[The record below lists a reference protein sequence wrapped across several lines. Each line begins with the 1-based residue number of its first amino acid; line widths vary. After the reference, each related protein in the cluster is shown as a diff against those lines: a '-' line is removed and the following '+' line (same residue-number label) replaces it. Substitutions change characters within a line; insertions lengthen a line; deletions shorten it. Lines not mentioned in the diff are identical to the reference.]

1 MWPFI
6 PKPTVHGGV
15 VFYRGPLAP
24 RIEQIQALA
33 DGAAGI
39 SATPAEASD
48 GDLAGPSVRLTHPVW
63 GEAVVGIPG
72 DIWLPSEDII
82 RWGTPGLTAAER
94 ELAGRAETALLVRVT
109 TPERRVPRAR
119 KHLLRWLRVLMTLD
133 GLVANDLD
141 SQLFWSQAML
151 DDELA
156 HDADLDVEALFTV
169 HSIYDDQSPDRRFY
183 WMHTHGL
190 EELGAFDFDVLRP
203 SPDLAMNSGDPM
215 RALAF
220 AALEGHITPT
230 TTGFPLGHPGGVVDF
245 VPATDFDASAARDDA
260 QLRSPE
266 PPHSGRRAVVCEPR
280 GLFGFLRKRPIPSR
294 FLSEMTGGVVFNFSK
309 TASDL
314 MAERARAT
322 LEVFKGLV
330 AEFGPTG
337 LPAVAK
343 IGYATASHPENR
355 EHLWFEVHGFDGDRI
370 DGTLSNQPFDVP
382 SLTQGAR
389 GWHPAADVSDWMVLS
404 PAGPMTP
411 RNLTAA
417 RRLRDSGW
425 PDAGEYAG
433 STPRTPGSA

>member
-1 MWPFI
+1 MWPFL
-6 PKPTVHGGV
+6 PKPTVHRGV
-15 VFYRGPLAP
+15 VWYRGPLAP
-24 RIEQIQALA
+24 RIEQILALA

-39 SATPAEASD
+39 SATTDDAAHH
-48 GDLAGPSVRLTHPVW
+48 DLAGAAVRLTHPVW
-63 GEAVVGIPG
+63 GEALVGIPG
-72 DIWLPSEDII
+72 DPWVPSEDVL
-82 RWGTPGLTAAER
+82 RWGTPGLTDAER
-94 ELAGRAETALLVRVT
+94 ELAGRAETALLVKVT
-109 TPERRVPRAR
+109 TPERRVTRAR
-119 KHLLRWLRVLMTLD
+119 KHLLRWLRLLMAPG
-133 GLVANDLD
+133 GLVATDLS
-141 SQLFWSQAML
+141 SQLFWSQSML

-169 HSIYDDQSPDRRFY
+169 HAIYDDQSPDKRFY

-190 EELGAFDFDVLRP
+190 EELGAFDLDVLRP
-203 SPDLAMNSGDPM
+203 SHDLAMNAGDPM

-230 TTGFPLGHPGGVVDF
+230 MTGFQLGHPGGAVDF
-245 VPATDFDASAARDDA
+245 VAASDFDAAAAPDDA
-260 QLRSPE
+260 RLRTPDE
-266 PPHSGRRAVVCEPR
+266 AHAGRRAVVCEPR

-294 FLSEMTGGVVFNFSK
+294 FLSGMSGGVTFNFSK
-309 TASDL
+309 TSSDL

-322 LEVFKGLV
+322 LDVFKGLV

-343 IGYATASHPENR
+343 IGYQTASDPTGR

-370 DGTLSNQPFDVP
+370 DGTLSNRPYDVP

-411 RNLTAA
+411 RNLSAA
-417 RRLRDSGW
+417 RRLRDTGW
-425 PDAGEYAG
+425 PDAGEYADL
-433 STPRTPGSA
+433 TRTPGSA

>member
-1 MWPFI
+1 M
-6 PKPTVHGGV
+6 
-15 VFYRGPLAP
+15 FYRGPLAP
-24 RIEQIQALA
+24 RVEQIRELA
-33 DGAAGI
+33 SHPAAAGAVTAAAVDGVQEGI
-39 SATPAEASD
+39 GGPA
-48 GDLAGPSVRLTHPVW
+48 VRLTHPVW
-63 GEAVVGIPG
+63 GEALVGIPS
-72 DIWLPSEDII
+72 DRWVPPADVI
-82 RWGTPGLTAAER
+82 RWGTPGLTDAER
-94 ELAGRAETALLVRVT
+94 ELAGRAETALLVRLT

-119 KHLLRWLRVLMTLD
+119 KHLLRWLRLLMTLD
-133 GLVANDLD
+133 GLVAQDVT
-141 SQLFWSQAML
+141 SQLFWSSPML
-151 DDELA
+151 EDELA

-169 HSIYDDQSPDRRFY
+169 HAIYDEQRPDRRFY
-183 WMHTHGL
+183 WLHTHGL

-230 TTGFPLGHPGGVVDF
+230 MTGFQLGQPGGVVDF
-245 VPATDFDASAARDDA
+245 VAAGDFDAAAAPDDA
-260 QLRSPE
+260 RLRSPDE
-266 PPHSGRRAVVCEPR
+266 AHTGRRAVVCEPR

-294 FLSEMTGGVVFNFSK
+294 FLSGMSGGATFNFSR
-309 TASDL
+309 TSSDL

-330 AEFGPTG
+330 AEFGHTG

-343 IGYATASHPENR
+343 IGYTTASDPAGR

-370 DGTLSNQPFDVP
+370 DGTLTNQPFDVP

-411 RNLTAA
+411 RNLSAA
-417 RRLRDSGW
+417 RRLRDTGW
-425 PDAGEYAG
+425 PDAGEYAE